1 MKNVMMKISAFLL
14 AIWYCMSIIGF
25 DVHTCMESG
34 ESFVVTVLEGTDCG
48 DIHPEHTCCAD
59 VVSHCCSCCHHDD
72 TSEHDGTASVEE
84 QDCCHDDIQV
94 LVLTGG
100 RSDDDS
106 RHHYD
111 MVSMYPAVSADPY
124 FPITPRN
131 SYNSLCFMPDS
142 GLIVPGESQSFL
154 SVWRI

>member
-1 MKNVMMKISAFLL
+1 MKNVMMKISAVMLV
-14 AIWYCMSIIGF
+14 IWYCISIIGF
-25 DVHTCMESG
+25 DVHTCMTSG
-34 ESFVVTVLEGTDCG
+34 ESYVVTVLEGTECK

-59 VVSHCCSCCHHDD
+59 AISHSCPCCHHEDA
-72 TSEHDGTASVEE
+72 SEHGDTASVEE

-94 LVLTGG
+94 LLLTGS
-100 RSDDDS
+100 RSDDES

-111 MVSMYPAVSADPY
+111 QVSLCPIAPVNECFAEVSHKA
-124 FPITPRN
+124 F
-131 SYNSLCFMPDS
+131 SSLCFTPDS